1 MEKITALDEACA
13 AVSKSA
19 TLLNSLVQPHVLSA
33 PSKAKA
39 ALEKLLERKKEALEA
54 INQIKKDTKE
64 KREETLGVHYLEE
77 AEAKTKAVES
87 ADGKLSEAEGP
98 FLTGATM
105 NVTKTQEQ
113 LAKCAEV
120 ASEVQS
126 AILAG
131 LQFSAQKK
139 ND

>member
-64 KREETLGVHYLEE
+64 KREETLGAHYLEE
-77 AEAKTKAVES
+77 AKAKAVEA